1 MAPLKLS
8 PCAHNFLGST
18 ETGGVQNREMIK
30 YRDHGREKMTHNMI
44 NFTEPNT
51 LKLFFIFS
59 RLTTIIYKKRCVYD
73 TQVKAREK
81 SQVFYVISIFSVYCS
96 LEGSMGKL
104 SEMMISLNYLLRQLV
119 RLKSSLRKRCRGLR

>member
-30 YRDHGREKMTHNMI
+30 YSDHGREKMTHNMI

-73 TQVKAREK
+73 T
-81 SQVFYVISIFSVYCS
+81 
-96 LEGSMGKL
+96 G
-104 SEMMISLNYLLRQLV
+104 
-119 RLKSSLRKRCRGLR
+119 